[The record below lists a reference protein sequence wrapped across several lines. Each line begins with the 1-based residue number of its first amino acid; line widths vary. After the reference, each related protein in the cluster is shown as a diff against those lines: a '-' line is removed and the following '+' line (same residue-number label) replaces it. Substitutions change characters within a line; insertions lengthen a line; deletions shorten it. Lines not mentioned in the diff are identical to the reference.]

1 MENDITVTFSMCAFS
16 AKCGRMIKVMGTLGE
31 IEGSIDENKIY
42 YTPFGQETQ
51 VIDLTSFTD
60 DFSYYGGGDV
70 RMVKQFADY
79 VMTGKRTDSI
89 TDLDISLESHLIALA
104 AEESR
109 KMQGKSIS
117 IREFML

>member
-1 MENDITVTFSMCAFS
+1 
-16 AKCGRMIKVMGTLGE
+16 
-31 IEGSIDENKIY
+31 
-42 YTPFGQETQ
+42 
-51 VIDLTSFTD
+51 
-60 DFSYYGGGDV
+60 
-70 RMVKQFADY
+70 MVKQFADY